1 MECTHCKHRITSSYH
16 PQSNGLVECQNRTT
30 TQFLLKNMDCQ
41 DDWVKMIPTMMASHR
56 HTVHSST
63 NVEVSTILQGK
74 RPNLATDM
82 KLRSDEY
89 FERGLN
95 DQEIEQIENV
105 DYKKVLGNFNFVKG
119 DMYNYASK
127 NISSVQI
134 RMKKYYDMRHL
145 RNFSLKK
152 GDKVLKILCKNLERK
167 GGKKEKKFSSP
178 YIVVDISDL
187 GVATLRTVRGCV
199 LKRGVP
205 IKQLQKFNKGGTKYN
220 GEKEDDDSD
229 ESTEVKPQLKRR
241 LFPDD
246 DGGSDMEDF
255 INNDNV
261 KNSTRIKTETIKK
274 GTVTVENEKTET
286 VNIKTGNEDTVN
298 MATLKK
304 ETVME
309 QNTYYSCGQGSKLVE
324 SKAERRLGAK
334 EDNVR
339 RNYYPNDIRPDSTS
353 ELSGV
358 VHYEENNPDIL
369 FNNGTLSTPKSR
381 YKMGGNNNKMRLC
394 LKKKLQKG
402 SPEVDLREKKKGE
415 EYISF
420 Q

>member
-1 MECTHCKHRITSSYH
+1 MTGS
-16 PQSNGLVECQNRTT
+16 
-30 TQFLLKNMDCQ
+30 
-41 DDWVKMIPTMMASHR
+41 KMIPTMMASHR

-63 NVEVSTILQGK
+63 NVEPSAILLER

-89 FERGLN
+89 FKRELN
-95 DQEIEQIENV
+95 DKEIEQIENV

-119 DMYNYASK
+119 DMYNYASN

-167 GGKKEKKFSSP
+167 GGKKEEKFSGP

-199 LKRGVP
+199 LKRWVP
-205 IKQLQKFNKGGTKYN
+205 IKQLQKFNEGGTKYN

-229 ESTEVKPQLKRR
+229 ESTEVKPLLKRR
-241 LFPDD
+241 WLFQHD
-246 DGGSDMEDF
+246 DGGSDMEDLV
-255 INNDNV
+255 NNDDV
-261 KNSTRIKTETIKK
+261 KKSTRIKTETIKK
-274 GTVTVENEKTET
+274 GTVTEENENTKT
-286 VNIKTGNEDTVN
+286 VNIKTVNEENVRRATVNEETVRGETANEDTVRRAFVN
-298 MATLKK
+298 EETVKMEKLKK

-309 QNTYYSCGQGSKLVE
+309 RNTYYSRGQGSKLVE
-324 SKAERRLGAK
+324 SETKRRVGAK
-334 EDNVR
+334 VDNVR
-339 RNYYPNDIRPDSTS
+339 RNYYPKEIRPDSTS

-358 VHYEENNPDIL
+358 VHYEEVNADIL

-381 YKMGGNNNKMRLC
+381 YKMGGNKNKMRL
-394 LKKKLQKG
+394 
-402 SPEVDLREKKKGE
+402 S
-415 EYISF
+415 
-420 Q
+420 